1 MPLNMPKD
9 ELSSWIRLSLEP
21 GLGPAQAR
29 HLLAALGLPQDIYA
43 ASSGSLA
50 KLLPSK
56 LVQQLKQT
64 PGDEIQQAITNTLA
78 WLDHPQHHLLTLAD
92 PAYPRSLLDIHDPPL
107 LLYANGN
114 PDYLN
119 RQAISIAGARSAS
132 DAGTDNARAF
142 AQHLAE
148 AGWCIVRGLA
158 LGFEAAPRRG
168 TVCP

>member
-1 MPLNMPKD
+1 MIKQTLYPRAGLMANHTPTSSYCCQNRRSLCQTSAMPLNMPKD

-56 LVQQLKQT
+56 LVQQLRQA
-64 PGDEIQQAITNTLA
+64 PGDEIQETITNTLA

-114 PDYLN
+114 P
-119 RQAISIAGARSAS
+119 
-132 DAGTDNARAF
+132 
-142 AQHLAE
+142 
-148 AGWCIVRGLA
+148 
-158 LGFEAAPRRG
+158 
-168 TVCP
+168 